1 MPAGRKAAVGRMVA
15 VAVAAGHT
23 AEAEQAVAAAVAAG
37 HTAVALVG
45 RTVAA
50 LAGSAGYSVPEEYS
64 VAGIG
69 PCAEHIA

>member
-15 VAVAAGHT
+15 V
-23 AEAEQAVAAAVAAG
+23 AVAAG